1 VSDILETDVSSGLS
15 WEPKQKEID
24 CVGVEG
30 IVDGVAD
37 GDFFFFNTLL
47 TVLLN
52 VVIESVSLKNPNE
65 DPSLTGIS
73 N

>member
-1 VSDILETDVSSGLS
+1 VSDICETDVSSGLS
-15 WEPKQKEID
+15 CEPRQKEMD

-30 IVDGVAD
+30 VVGGVAIE
-37 GDFFFFNTLL
+37 DFFYTLL